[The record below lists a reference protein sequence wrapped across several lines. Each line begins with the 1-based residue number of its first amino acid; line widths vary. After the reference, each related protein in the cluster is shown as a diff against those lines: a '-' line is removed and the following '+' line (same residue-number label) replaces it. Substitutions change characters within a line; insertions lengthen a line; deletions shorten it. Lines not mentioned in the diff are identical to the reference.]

1 MKKRVVFFITMI
13 IICTSFLMFSNKIQ
27 ATDKTLNSSIEVEKT
42 EIKQGEETSII
53 LKIDSDEQINAFQ
66 AKINYDSNICEE
78 LDENSFETK
87 KGWESLKYNKENNEF
102 IVINKQEETNKEILK
117 INLKAKNSASVGKTE
132 ITIDGIT
139 ASDSKTE
146 FENEKLSKEISIKVN
161 ESLIEKPSNP
171 GNTIENT
178 TGDNTNNT
186 VENTTTGNITDNT
199 VGNTTTENTTGNTVK
214 NTTIDNTSNNT
225 TENSDKNTIN
235 DITENNSV
243 KNELENNQQNNIINS
258 NKNNS
263 TDESKSTNKTE
274 ENLPKMFPKTGASR
288 TILLV
293 IIILAILAI
302 ILYYKNKKIG
312 KTMIMLII
320 CGILISQ
327 STVFAASEIFVGDI
341 NQSSVI
347 DDEDIQIMQ
356 EYLIKSKSITSL
368 EQADMN
374 SDNKL
379 SIIDLSLLIKQQ
391 KECPYDKNNVT
402 NITSWTA
409 VPMVSKELLQKQG
422 VTTGGE
428 GCQWPIGMAISKDE
442 KLLLYGTDVGGVYR
456 SEDGGKNWEQSNA
469 GLQSRGVGAFSIDP
483 KNPSYVVAVGI
494 NSSAFNTNGLYISE
508 DGGKSWKFTKMMLVK
523 GHRDIREAIAYD
535 ESSYEQEKN
544 RCMVA
549 YWSTAYETEQ
559 NGLKEDEKGLYK
571 TTDGGYTWN
580 LVNNDLSDGTIKINP
595 YTGEVYV
602 SKNDGIYYSSNKGES
617 FEKIVDENVSG
628 LDLVST
634 GKQNVNVYYC
644 NNEGTYIST
653 NSKTFEKIQS
663 DSYPKTQPMNIK
675 VSPVNPNKML
685 IVDKEGSYKNYP
697 YYSLD
702 GGKTWKGSA
711 FSNELSF
718 MPYNNRASIPM
729 WSTTDENKVWIFV
742 QGDYMSSS
750 SDSGK
755 TFKWDS
761 NGITGIL
768 SGGNVHYN
776 VYNPDIIYFGSQD
789 YDGCVT
795 TDGGKTWKY
804 ISMSGLSWGGYCY
817 GGYAVDENT
826 YFVGVSTAW
835 GDPRKL
841 KITFDGGK
849 TVIDTGLYFTRENI
863 RSGME
868 SSYQSPTNP
877 KVLFACD
884 LRSDD
889 GGHTWSKMNG
899 CINVYTHNQKGQ
911 KELYGIDESGKNVVV
926 SYDEGSTWKKV
937 NNTEIKPNSQY
948 GSIYIL
954 DLSYDWKNEVVYAA
968 CDGGYLYRIS
978 TKDGSIEC
986 VLNKDVDEY
995 RRAPVNLKGGYRI
1008 SKVAVDPIDPNII
1021 YCGGAGNTFLNDCA
1035 LYRSVDGGKSF
1046 QVITSNTTNSIV
1058 KQGRQG
1064 GFETNSLEVN
1074 PKTGELLFAG
1084 GCFGISKL
1092 SPPYKIDF

>member
-53 LKIDSDEQINAFQ
+53 LKIDSDEQINAFK
-66 AKINYDSNICEE
+66 AKINYDSNIWEE

-87 KGWESLKYNKENNEF
+87 KGWESLKYNKENKEF

-402 NITSWTA
+402 NITSWSA

-428 GCQWPIGMAISKDE
+428 GCQWPIGMAISKDG
-442 KLLLYGTDVGGVYR
+442 KTLLYGTDVGGVYR
-456 SEDGGKNWEQSNA
+456 SEDGGKNWEQSNV

-483 KNPSYVVAVGI
+483 KNPS
-494 NSSAFNTNGLYISE
+494 
-508 DGGKSWKFTKMMLVK
+508 
-523 GHRDIREAIAYD
+523 
-535 ESSYEQEKN
+535 
-544 RCMVA
+544 
-549 YWSTAYETEQ
+549 
-559 NGLKEDEKGLYK
+559 
-571 TTDGGYTWN
+571 
-580 LVNNDLSDGTIKINP
+580 
-595 YTGEVYV
+595 
-602 SKNDGIYYSSNKGES
+602 
-617 FEKIVDENVSG
+617 
-628 LDLVST
+628 
-634 GKQNVNVYYC
+634 
-644 NNEGTYIST
+644 
-653 NSKTFEKIQS
+653 
-663 DSYPKTQPMNIK
+663 
-675 VSPVNPNKML
+675 
-685 IVDKEGSYKNYP
+685 
-697 YYSLD
+697 
-702 GGKTWKGSA
+702 
-711 FSNELSF
+711 
-718 MPYNNRASIPM
+718 
-729 WSTTDENKVWIFV
+729 
-742 QGDYMSSS
+742 
-750 SDSGK
+750 
-755 TFKWDS
+755 
-761 NGITGIL
+761 
-768 SGGNVHYN
+768 
-776 VYNPDIIYFGSQD
+776 
-789 YDGCVT
+789 
-795 TDGGKTWKY
+795 
-804 ISMSGLSWGGYCY
+804 
-817 GGYAVDENT
+817 
-826 YFVGVSTAW
+826 
-835 GDPRKL
+835 
-841 KITFDGGK
+841 
-849 TVIDTGLYFTRENI
+849 
-863 RSGME
+863 
-868 SSYQSPTNP
+868 
-877 KVLFACD
+877 
-884 LRSDD
+884 
-889 GGHTWSKMNG
+889 
-899 CINVYTHNQKGQ
+899 
-911 KELYGIDESGKNVVV
+911 
-926 SYDEGSTWKKV
+926 
-937 NNTEIKPNSQY
+937 
-948 GSIYIL
+948 
-954 DLSYDWKNEVVYAA
+954 
-968 CDGGYLYRIS
+968 
-978 TKDGSIEC
+978 
-986 VLNKDVDEY
+986 
-995 RRAPVNLKGGYRI
+995 
-1008 SKVAVDPIDPNII
+1008 
-1021 YCGGAGNTFLNDCA
+1021 
-1035 LYRSVDGGKSF
+1035 
-1046 QVITSNTTNSIV
+1046 
-1058 KQGRQG
+1058 
-1064 GFETNSLEVN
+1064 
-1074 PKTGELLFAG
+1074 
-1084 GCFGISKL
+1084 
-1092 SPPYKIDF
+1092 

>member
-1 MKKRVVFFITMI
+1 MRRKIVFIITI
-13 IICTSFLMFSNKIQ
+13 IIILASSLLFYSNIQ
-27 ATDKTLNSSIEVEKT
+27 ATNKTLKCSIEVDKI
-42 EIKQGEETSII
+42 EIEQGEELSII
-53 LKIDSDEQINAFQ
+53 LKMNNENNAN
-66 AKINYDSNICEE
+66 ALNARINYDNEIWEE
-78 LDENSFETK
+78 LEQNNFIAKD
-87 KGWESLKYNKENNEF
+87 GWENVKYNKNNKEF
-102 IVINKQEETNKEILK
+102 IIVNKQEEINQEVLEIK
-117 INLKAKNSASVGKTE
+117 FKAKDNVKVNNTE
-132 ITIDGIT
+132 IKIEEIIGANSNEEIT
-139 ASDSKTE
+139 SEDLVQK
-146 FENEKLSKEISIKVN
+146 ISIKMN
-161 ESLIEKPSNP
+161 DNTTKEDDKPSNSE
-171 GNTIENT
+171 ENDSSNKT
-178 TGDNTNNT
+178 EKNDNLSNQ
-186 VENTTTGNITDNT
+186 EKG
-199 VGNTTTENTTGNTVK
+199 
-214 NTTIDNTSNNT
+214 DNTSNS
-225 TENSDKNTIN
+225 EKNKK
-235 DITENNSV
+235 E
-243 KNELENNQQNNIINS
+243 K
-258 NKNNS
+258 
-263 TDESKSTNKTE
+263 
-274 ENLPKMFPKTGASR
+274 LPSIFPKTGESR
-288 TILLV
+288 IIAIT
-293 IIILAILAI
+293 IIILAIISCLI
-302 ILYYKNKKIG
+302 SVILYRRNKKIG
-312 KTMIMLII
+312 KMMVMFIVG
-320 CGILISQ
+320 GILISYG
-327 STVFAASEIFVGDI
+327 TVFAKTEIFVGDI

-347 DDEDIQIMQ
+347 DDEDIEIMQ
-356 EYLIKSKSITSL
+356 EYLIKQKDITSL

-374 SDNKL
+374 GDSKL

-402 NITSWTA
+402 NITSWSA
-409 VPMVSKELLQKQG
+409 MPMVSKELLQKQG

-428 GCQWPIGMAISKDE
+428 GCQWPIGMDISKDAN
-442 KLLLYGTDVGGVYR
+442 LLLYGTDVGGVYR

-483 KNPSYVVAVGI
+483 KNQSYVVAVGI

-508 DGGKSWKFTKMMLVK
+508 DGGKSWKFTKSMLVK
-523 GHRDIREAIAYD
+523 GHRDIRESIEYD
-535 ESSYEQEKN
+535 ESSYNQEQN

-559 NGLKEDEKGLYK
+559 NGLNENEKGLYK
-571 TTDGGYTWN
+571 TIDGGYTWN
-580 LVNNDLSDGTIKINP
+580 LVNNDLSDGTIKVNP
-595 YTGEVYV
+595 YTGDVYV
-602 SKNDGIYYSSNKGES
+602 SKNDGIYFSSNKGES
-617 FEKIVDENVSG
+617 FEKNVNENVSG

-634 GKQNVNVYYC
+634 GKQKVNVYYC
-644 NNEGTYIST
+644 NNEGVYIST
-653 NSKTFEKIQS
+653 NEKTFEKIQS

-675 VSPVNPNKML
+675 VSPINSNKMIL
-685 IVDKEGSYKNYP
+685 IDRQGTYQNYP
-697 YYSLD
+697 YYSTD
-702 GGKTWKGSA
+702 GGKTWKNSTLLD
-711 FSNELSF
+711 ELSF
-718 MPYNNRASIPM
+718 MPYNNRISIPM
-729 WSTTDENKVWIFV
+729 WSPIDENKVWIHT
-742 QGDYMSSS
+742 QGDYASSS
-750 SDSGK
+750 VDSGK

-795 TDGGKTWKY
+795 TDGGKIWKY
-804 ISMSGLSWGGYCY
+804 ISMSGHRWGGFCY

-849 TVIDTGLYFTRENI
+849 TVIDTGLYFTRQNI
-863 RSGME
+863 RAGME

-926 SYDEGSTWKKV
+926 SYDNGITWKKV
-937 NNTEIKPNSQY
+937 NNTEIKPKAQY

-954 DLSYDWKNEVVYAA
+954 DLSYDWKNEVVYVA

-995 RRAPVNLKGGYRI
+995 RRAPTNLKGAYNI

-1046 QVITSNTTNSIV
+1046 QVITSNTTNSII
-1058 KQGRQG
+1058 KQGKQG

-1092 SPPYKIDF
+1092 SPPYKISE